1 MSAAGSEKS
10 FHFNVFAGTI
20 TSNINA
26 GFFMFRK
33 DSDEKFFD
41 INIQ

>member
-10 FHFNVFAGTI
+10 FQFGIYAGTI
-20 TSNINA
+20 TSNVNA
-26 GFFMFRK
+26 GFFKFRK
-33 DSDEKFFD
+33 YSDEKFFD